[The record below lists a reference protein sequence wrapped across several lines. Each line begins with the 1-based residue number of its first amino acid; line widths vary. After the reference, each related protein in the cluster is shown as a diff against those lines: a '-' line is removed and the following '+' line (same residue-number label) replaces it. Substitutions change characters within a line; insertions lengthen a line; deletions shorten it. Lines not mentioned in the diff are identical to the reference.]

1 MDKREIASLI
11 HEKLQHKN
19 EFLSNIGKNNY
30 KEFTNQLKIIV
41 GDLGEE
47 LGYEIAT
54 NCKKEYNE
62 KEWLFD
68 LVWYKMAENENENIV
83 SSVDLVLESEISC
96 KTFKD
101 FKIDFDKLLIA
112 TKSTKIMIFTKVN
125 ESLIARIK
133 NYVQLSLNISNDY
146 TKGNEIHLILWDE
159 NDTGEFYLTT
169 FTKS

>member
-1 MDKREIASLI
+1 MDKREIANLI

-19 EFLSNIGKNNY
+19 EFLSNIGKYNY
-30 KEFTNQLKIIV
+30 KEFTNQLKIII

-83 SSVDLVLESEISC
+83 SSVDLVLESEISY
-96 KTFKD
+96 KNFGHFKV
-101 FKIDFDKLLIA
+101 DFDKLLVA

-125 ESLIARIK
+125 DELILKIK
-133 NYVQLSLNISNDY
+133 NYIQCSLDSSNDY
-146 TKGNEIHLILWDE
+146 EIGNQIHLILWDE
-159 NDTGEFYLTT
+159 NITGNFYLTSHS
-169 FTKS
+169 KK